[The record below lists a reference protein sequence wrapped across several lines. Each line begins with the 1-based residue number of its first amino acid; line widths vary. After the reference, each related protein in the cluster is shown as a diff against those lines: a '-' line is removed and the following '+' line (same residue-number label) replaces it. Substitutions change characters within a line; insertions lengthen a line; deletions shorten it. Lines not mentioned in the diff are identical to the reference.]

1 MKSTQGQ
8 TLNLGIGPAAAKP
21 IRTLI
26 VDDEQFA
33 RQRLHEL
40 CAMEPDIEVIGE
52 CAHGKEA
59 ASTIEALRP
68 DLVLLDIQMRGT
80 SGFDVLKQLDSS
92 APLVIFVTAFENY
105 ALGAFEF
112 DAVDY
117 LLKPFDA
124 ERFGAAIGRARQR
137 LRSGNAA
144 LSRQQIAE
152 VVRDE
157 LKRTPQSRPRP
168 AQRIVAERDDRL
180 TFIDPQDIDSIEAD
194 RNYISIRV
202 GRESFRLRC
211 TMQQAEGMLD
221 PDSFLR
227 IHRCVIINSLR
238 IQDMERWFHGEYV
251 ITLKNG
257 QRFTSGRGYR
267 QRIRGYLK
275 NGLGRPG
282 YSA

>member
-1 MKSTQGQ
+1 MHAQ
-8 TLNLGIGPAAAKP
+8 TLAMTVTPEATRS

-33 RQRLHEL
+33 RQRLQEL
-40 CAMEPDIEVIGE
+40 CRTESDIEVVGE
-52 CAHGKEA
+52 CSHGAQALA
-59 ASTIEALRP
+59 AIEELRP
-68 DLVLLDIQMRGT
+68 DLVLLDVQMRGT
-80 SGFDVLKQLDSS
+80 SGFDVLKGLAGSA
-92 APLVIFVTAFENY
+92 APLVIFVTAYESY

-124 ERFGAAIGRARQR
+124 VRFHAAIARARQR
-137 LRSGNAA
+137 LAAGGA
-144 LSRQQIAE
+144 LSRQEIAE

-157 LKRTPQSRPRP
+157 LQRVPRPRNRP
-168 AQRIVAERDDRL
+168 AQRIVAERDERL

-211 TMQQAEGMLD
+211 TMQQAEAMLD

-227 IHRCVIINSLR
+227 IHRSVIVNSLR
-238 IQDMERWFHGEYV
+238 IRDMERWFHGEYV

-257 QRFTSGRGYR
+257 QRFTSGRAYR
-267 QRIRGYLK
+267 QRIQGYLK
-275 NGLGRPG
+275 NGVGR
-282 YSA
+282 SAPVRRE